1 LNRLQSF
8 LGVSAPSWLIFP
20 QIQNQKDN
28 MNYKWKFFRAGGFDQ
43 VKIESGADLANLDQL
58 DQKLWVALACPTTG
72 LEFDA
77 KTLALVDTDKD
88 GRIRVPELIAAAK
101 WTTGLLKNPDDLIQS
116 KPSLPLNAINDATPE
131 GKQLVSSARQ
141 ILINLGKKDATV
153 ITLEDTADTAKI
165 FAATNF
171 NGDGIIPAEAANDD
185 ATRAV
190 IADIM
195 ACCGVETDRSGKP
208 GIGQAKADQ
217 FFAEAQL
224 YSDWWKKADGTEILP
239 LGEAT
244 AAASAAVNVVKIK
257 VDDYFSR
264 CQLAAF
270 DPRSLG
276 ALNRQESEYL
286 AFADK
291 QLAMPTTEVAGFP
304 LAKIEAGKALPLND
318 GVNPA
323 WAAALATFQAAAIKP
338 LLGEKNSLTEA
349 DWNLLNAK
357 LAAFE
362 NWSAG
367 KVGATVEKIDL
378 ARVRE
383 ILGGDAREKI
393 NALIAQDKA
402 LEPEATA
409 IDAVDKLVHFYRDF
423 YTLSVNFVS
432 FQNFYSRKIP
442 AIFQA
447 GRLYLDQRSCDLCLT
462 VEDSA
467 KHGTMAGLAG
477 AYLAYVDCVR
487 KATGEKLSIVAIFSQ
502 GDDDNLMLGRNG
514 IFYDRKGNDYD
525 ATITKIIANPI
536 SVRQA
541 FWSPYKKFVRYIEE
555 QVAKRAATADAAAT
569 ANLQAAAAPAGT
581 ATPAA
586 TPNKIDTGTLA
597 AIGLVLTTLM
607 GALGLIFTKI
617 FDLPKWEIPLAFVGI
632 LLAISMPSVVIA
644 WLKLRK
650 RNLGPILDANGWAIN
665 AKAKMNVPFGAS
677 LTQIATLPPGSQRD
691 LVDPFAEKK
700 SPWPKIIF
708 VLIVLAA
715 IGGCWYF
722 GKLDQIIPPN
732 ANSVSV
738 FGTNAPAFQKYGIN
752 SPGWKILGTNA
763 PSYGLY
769 FSATNLP
776 AVSTNVPAA
785 K

>member
-1 LNRLQSF
+1 MS
-8 LGVSAPSWLIFP
+8 
-20 QIQNQKDN
+20 
-28 MNYKWKFFRAGGFDQ
+28 YKWKFFRAGGFDQ
-43 VKIESGADLANLDQL
+43 VKLESGADLANLDQL

-101 WTTGLLKNPDDLIQS
+101 WTTGLLKNPDDLI
-116 KPSLPLNAINDATPE
+116 KPKPALPLSAINDATPE

-171 NGDGIIPAEAANDD
+171 NGDGIIPADAANDD

-208 GIGQAKADQ
+208 GIGQAKADL
-217 FFAEAQL
+217 FFTEAQA
-224 YSDWWKKADGTEILP
+224 YSDWWKKAEGNTEILP
-239 LGEAT
+239 LGQAT
-244 AAASAAVNVVKIK
+244 AAASAAVNAVKIK
-257 VDDYFSR
+257 VDDFFSR

-291 QLAMPTTEVAGFP
+291 QLTMASPEVAGFP
-304 LAKIEAGKALPLND
+304 LAKIEAGKALPLID

-323 WAAALATFQAAAIKP
+323 WAGALATFQVAAVKP

-367 KVGATVEKIDL
+367 KVGAVVEKIGL

-383 ILGGDAREKI
+383 ILGAGAQEKI
-393 NALIAQDKA
+393 NALIAQDQA

-409 IDAVDKLVHFYRDF
+409 IDAVDKLVHFYRDL

-555 QVAKRAATADAAAT
+555 QVAKRAADADAAAT
-569 ANLQAAAAPAGT
+569 ANLQSAGTTAPAAVPT
-581 ATPAA
+581 
-586 TPNKIDTGTLA
+586 KIDTGTLA
-597 AIGLVLTTLM
+597 AIGLVLTTLL
-607 GALGLIFTKI
+607 GALGMIFTKI
-617 FDLPKWEIPLAFVGI
+617 FGLPTWEIPLAFVGI

-691 LVDPFAEKK
+691 LIDPFAEKK

-708 VLIVLAA
+708 ALVVLAA
-715 IGGCWYF
+715 LGGGWYF
-722 GKLDQIIPPN
+722 GKLDKVLPGKIR
-732 ANSVSV
+732 SVSV
-738 FGTNAPAFQKYGIN
+738 LGTNAPAYVAPTNALPPVI
-752 SPGWKILGTNA
+752 STNA
-763 PSYGLY
+763 P
-769 FSATNLP
+769 
-776 AVSTNVPAA
+776 AA